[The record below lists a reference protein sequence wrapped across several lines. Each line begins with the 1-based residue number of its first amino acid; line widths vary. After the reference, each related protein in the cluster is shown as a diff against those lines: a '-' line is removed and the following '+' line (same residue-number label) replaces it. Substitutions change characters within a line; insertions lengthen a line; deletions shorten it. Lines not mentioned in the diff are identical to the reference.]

1 MKRTSFD
8 DMSCSIARTLEVIG
22 EWWTP
27 LILRDI
33 TLGITRFDALQ
44 RNLGISRKVLTQ
56 RLAALTAHGVIERTP
71 YQDNPARYDY
81 FLTEKGADLGL
92 VLLAMQAWGDRWV
105 FGEAG
110 PPMQFRHEPCGAV
123 TSPVPSC
130 SECGEPLRA
139 ADLTPVLG
147 PSASLGPGTSEI
159 PAAVERWQTAR
170 RERTRTEPTPSGAA
184 EAG

>member
-44 RNLGISRKVLTQ
+44 RNLGISRKVLTE
-56 RLAALTAHGVIERTP
+56 RLNALVEHGVIERAP
-71 YQDNPARYDY
+71 YQDNPPRYDY

-105 FGEAG
+105 FGETG
-110 PPMQFRHEPCGAV
+110 PPMQFRHAPCGAV

-130 SECGEPLRA
+130 SGCGEPLRA
-139 ADLTPVLG
+139 ADLTPVIG
-147 PSASLGPGTSEI
+147 PGLNPGPGTSEI
-159 PAAVERWQTAR
+159 PAAVERWQAAM
-170 RERTRTEPTPSGAA
+170 RERTRAEPAPSGAA